1 MNNLEKIIL
10 KIIELKFKLTVKL
23 PAAKKVYSSSWKA
36 AHSTSAPAFLG
47 GILRFSPMLAT
58 TRLVAWMKPIALI
71 VQGNPAVGKS
81 CLAIAGKI
89 SPPVALPHAVI
100 PMASPLFLL
109 KYVDTVATVGQKRQP
124 LPRPM
129 HTPWARNSCQYFVQT
144 DVVKMPSNWKAV
156 PRRNTSRK
164 Y

>member
-1 MNNLEKIIL
+1 
-10 KIIELKFKLTVKL
+10 
-23 PAAKKVYSSSWKA
+23 
-36 AHSTSAPAFLG
+36 
-47 GILRFSPMLAT
+47 
-58 TRLVAWMKPIALI
+58 MKPIALI

-100 PMASPLFLL
+100 PMARPLFLL

-129 HTPWARNSCQYFVQT
+129 HMPWARNSCQYLVQT
-144 DVVKMPSNWKAV
+144 DVVKMPSN
-156 PRRNTSRK
+156 
-164 Y
+164 